1 MYDGRR
7 HFPSCTDEPEA
18 VPQHTPPENFMDTS
32 VTSTSPL
39 IFGTLTQMGTMN
51 DLTNIHAHVA
61 QNTPQNST
69 QITHQLASTKLLVH
83 DEDDGSYQQEGTT
96 HDAMIDCDIQ
106 EPEDDDINTCTMY
119 KSKAALQISKAI
131 GPQPILKVY
140 DALRTDLKIKV
151 SEKKLKPSHTE
162 KTRYE
167 SLLAQIHTKVS
178 SQKYELKRDIK
189 CFETEH
195 YQKHG
200 VLPSRNQKDY
210 DSLRKK
216 LDYVRKL
223 LTAWHN
229 YGL

>member
-1 MYDGRR
+1 
-7 HFPSCTDEPEA
+7 
-18 VPQHTPPENFMDTS
+18 
-32 VTSTSPL
+32 
-39 IFGTLTQMGTMN
+39 MGTTN
-51 DLTNIHAHVA
+51 DLTNIHIHVT
-61 QNTPQNST
+61 QNTPQNSA
-69 QITHQLASTKLLVH
+69 QITHQLASTNLLSRLVH
-83 DEDDGSYQQEGTT
+83 DEDDGSCQQEGTT
-96 HDAMIDCDIQ
+96 HDVMIDCDIQ
-106 EPEDDDINTCTMY
+106 EPEDDINTCTMY

-140 DALRTDLKIKV
+140 DALRTDLKIKI

-167 SLLAQIHTKVS
+167 SLLAQILTKVS

-200 VLPSRNQKDY
+200 VLPSRSQKDY